1 MQEMIR
7 KADVLIEALPYIQS
21 FYDKTIVIK
30 YGGAVLTDTVIRRN
44 VLEDIVFMSYVGMR
58 PVLVHGGGPYISKR
72 IEEIGKEVKFVN
84 GYRVTDE
91 ETIEI
96 VEEELSKLN
105 REIVREIISLGGSAI
120 SLSGKEDHLIETKKH
135 ADIDGQDIGFV
146 GEITKV
152 NGDVIQRMI
161 TSDIIPVISPIGIG
175 KDNFT
180 YNVNA
185 DQASAEIA
193 RNLTALKLV
202 LITNVQGI
210 MKKQSDPTS
219 LISHINAAEVEE
231 LIESKVISGGMI
243 PKVRACMRALDRGVK
258 KTHIID
264 GRIPHGILLE
274 IFTDKGVGTEIV
286 KR

>member
-1 MQEMIR
+1 MEEMIK

-30 YGGAVLTDTVIRRN
+30 YGGAAMTDNLIRRD
-44 VLEDIVFMSYVGMR
+44 VLEDIVFTSYVGMR
-58 PVLVHGGGPYISKR
+58 PVLVHGGGPYITKR
-72 IEEIGKEVKFVN
+72 LEEIGKEVKFEK
-84 GYRVTDE
+84 GFRITDE
-91 ETIEI
+91 ETMEV
-96 VEEELSKLN
+96 VEEELTKIN

-120 SLSGKEDHLIETKKH
+120 SLSGKDDHLIEVKKH
-135 ADIDGQDIGFV
+135 ADIEGVDIGFV
-146 GEITKV
+146 GEITKI

-175 KDNFT
+175 KDGFT

-193 RNLTALKLV
+193 KSLGAIKLV
-202 LITNVQGI
+202 LLTNVRGI
-210 MKKQSDPTS
+210 LKDMDNPESVLSHVSLAEIDS
-219 LISHINAAEVEE
+219 LIQ
-231 LIESKVISGGMI
+231 SKIVSGGMI
-243 PKVRACMRALDRGVK
+243 PKVKACTRALERGVK

-264 GRIPHGILLE
+264 AKIPHGILLE